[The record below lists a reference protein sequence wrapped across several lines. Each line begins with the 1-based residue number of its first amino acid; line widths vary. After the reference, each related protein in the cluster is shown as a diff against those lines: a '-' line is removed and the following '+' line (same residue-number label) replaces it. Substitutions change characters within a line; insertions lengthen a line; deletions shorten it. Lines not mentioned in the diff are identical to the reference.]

1 MKTKHEESDV
11 FGVPYNLQLLL
22 QEDSKLIAEKLKHF
36 YVKFDNHKKVKQD
49 WHHIKIA

>member
-22 QEDSKLIAEKLKHF
+22 QEDSKLIAEKLK
-36 YVKFDNHKKVKQD
+36 QD